1 MQSVA
6 VAWVVAPPGRLG
18 EGWRALLLAT
28 QEIADVRQVDST
40 SSAQGAL
47 EVPGPDL
54 VLLDAE
60 AFGDAAWVLLD
71 RVRAKAPHCRCIVL
85 VSSVHQRRR
94 ALAAGAD
101 AVLIKGFLAAELSA
115 TVKHLLTRQEGTE

>member
-6 VAWVVAPPGRLG
+6 VAWVVAPPGRLR

-28 QEIADVRQVDST
+28 PEIADVRQVDSP
-40 SSAQGAL
+40 SSALGAL
-47 EVPGPDL
+47 EIPGPDL

-60 AFGDAAWVLLD
+60 AFGETAWALPD

-85 VSSVHQRRR
+85 VCSVHQRRR

-115 TVKHLLTRQEGTE
+115 AVKRLLRRQERAE